1 LRELVRDTDHSVL
14 ERLHDEAR
22 RATVPPAV
30 AQRRGRGF
38 LVAAGVAFALFLA
51 LLTVVRRNPRLES
64 DVLATTR
71 IQRIRHPVLMRL
83 MHFVSWFGFRPQSLL
98 LPGTAVGGL
107 WLLGFRR
114 DARYLGSAWAAS
126 LLSWTTK
133 RFVQRPRPGG
143 DGIQVAAADLRDSS
157 FPSGHAL
164 HYVVFWG
171 FFAYL
176 CFARMRQ
183 RSARWFSTGAIGA
196 IVSLV
201 GPSRVYLGHHWLT
214 DVLGSYSLGTGYL
227 ATLIGLHRRGLKD
240 EQP

>member
-1 LRELVRDTDHSVL
+1 VRQTDQPVL
-14 ERLHDEAR
+14 ARIRSEAQ
-22 RATVPPAV
+22 RAVVPPGV

-38 LVAAGVAFALFLA
+38 LVAAGVAFTLFVT
-51 LLTVVRRNPRLES
+51 LLSVVRRNPRLET
-64 DVLATTR
+64 DVAATMR
-71 IQRIRHPVLMRL
+71 IQRIRHPLLRRL
-83 MHFVSWFGFRPQSLL
+83 MHVVSWFGFRPQSLL

-107 WLLGFRR
+107 WLLGLRR

-143 DGIQVAAADLRDSS
+143 DGIEDAVADLRDTS

-176 CFARMRQ
+176 CFTRIRL
-183 RSARWFSTGAIGA
+183 RGVRWLSTSLIGA

-240 EQP
+240 ERR